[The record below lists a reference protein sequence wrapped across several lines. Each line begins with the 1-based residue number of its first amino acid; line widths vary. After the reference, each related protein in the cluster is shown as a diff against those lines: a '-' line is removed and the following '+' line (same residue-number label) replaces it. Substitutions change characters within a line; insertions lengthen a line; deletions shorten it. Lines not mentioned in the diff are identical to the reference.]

1 MTSVRIRVGAI
12 CRDGDSILLVEHEKN
27 HERYWLFPGGGIKVD
42 ETAEDALAR
51 EVLEET
57 SVKVSVGR
65 PVCICESISPNH
77 DRHIVH
83 FLYET
88 RRISGSPGKSC
99 DPRVRRSEF
108 VPVSL
113 MNGLTLYPPIQDWL
127 AKRLSDG
134 FADMPEYLGA
144 MWV

>member
-12 CRDGDSILLVEHEKN
+12 CCERDSILLVEHEKG
-27 HERYWLFPGGGIKVD
+27 HERYWLFPGGGLKVD

-57 SVKVSVGR
+57 SIKVSVGR

-77 DRHIVH
+77 ERHIVH
-83 FLYET
+83 FLYEA
-88 RRISGSPGKSC
+88 RRISGSPGKSR
-99 DPRVRRSEF
+99 DPRVRRSELI
-108 VPVSL
+108 PLSL
-113 MNGLTLYPPIQDWL
+113 LKDLTLYPPVQEWL
-127 AKRLSDG
+127 TKRLSDG
-134 FADMPEYLGA
+134 FAYRPEYLGA